1 MTNQSP
7 DPNGTSPAQ
16 APEGKAPM
24 STSKVAIITAGCVAG
39 LAVVVFG
46 GVAAKDYLAR
56 KTVDYAVGELVEAGQ
71 ETRTETVL
79 DPDTLTVDQ
88 FLQPI

>member
-46 GVAAKDYLAR
+46 GVA
-56 KTVDYAVGELVEAGQ
+56 GQ
-71 ETRTETVL
+71 GLFGKE
-79 DPDTLTVDQ
+79 DG
-88 FLQPI
+88 